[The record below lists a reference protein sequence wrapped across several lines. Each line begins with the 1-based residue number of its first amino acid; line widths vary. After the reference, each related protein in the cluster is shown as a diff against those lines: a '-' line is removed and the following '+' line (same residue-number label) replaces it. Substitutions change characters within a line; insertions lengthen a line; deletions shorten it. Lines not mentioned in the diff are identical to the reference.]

1 MRNKHLVLFFMIGAA
16 VATACT
22 QTDVD
27 KDPICFA
34 PVASKATKAIISG
47 TTYPTGESFVVSA
60 YHNGNT
66 AYFEDLEASYSS
78 ALTLWE
84 TSVSQYWPF
93 QGSLDFYAYSPS
105 SASAAGAEISSDG
118 VTVTDYTIQS
128 AAQMTADFCVASA
141 SIADCSIHPDAVAM
155 SFSHALSQVV
165 FRVKAA
171 GYYSNATTSVSI
183 VMTSLGMR
191 GILSVG
197 DYNLGVWENQSTEY
211 NYSLSNTSTTLTYDG
226 SNQPQTIDVCS
237 YLFLPQELGPNAAIT
252 VGYNVVQT
260 VTGNNYTL
268 ENSPVAIP
276 LGNYITEWQPGRKY
290 IYTLNIGMNNVIT
303 FTVSAVGWQD
313 ENDNIIV
320 EEN

>member
-1 MRNKHLVLFFMIGAA
+1 MRNKHLVIFCMIGAA
-16 VATACT
+16 VAAACT
-22 QTDVD
+22 QTDTY

-60 YHNGNT
+60 YHNGTT

-84 TSVSQYWPF
+84 TSESQYWPF
-93 QGSLDFYAYSPS
+93 AGSLNFYAYSPS
-105 SASAAGAEISSDG
+105 SAYGAGAEISSDG
-118 VTVTDYTIQS
+118 ITVTDYAIQNT
-128 AAQMTADFCVASA
+128 AQMTTDLCVASA
-141 SIADCSIHPDAVAM
+141 SIADCSVHPDAVAM
-155 SFSHALSQVV
+155 SFSHALAQVV

-171 GYYSNATTSVSI
+171 GYYSNASRTVSI

-237 YLFLPQELGPNAAIT
+237 YLFLPQELGPNAALT
-252 VGYNVVQT
+252 VGYDVVQT
-260 VTGNNYTL
+260 VSGNNYTL
-268 ENSPVAIP
+268 ENSPAVIP
-276 LGNYITEWQPGRKY
+276 LGSYVTEWQPGRKY

-313 ENDNIIV
+313 QNDNIIV